1 MIGGNGKRLGTLVVL
16 VDDGWVTNSGGGGS
30 VDEFWVR
37 WKMKGLQT
45 KVIKV

>member
-30 VDEFWVR
+30 VDEF
-37 WKMKGLQT
+37 
-45 KVIKV
+45 